1 MVNNKMDLFLL
12 RLRDLTKAYDRLA
25 RAVPNVESAET
36 VVDNALNEVLRL
48 LEDPEM
54 NDLLSE
60 LISGARNRF
69 IEYPSDFDHELETR
83 KQELVRAEA
92 SVMKKANIRK
102 RDIEYLY
109 IIYREVKQQRRT
121 RWIFHGSMITMK

>member
-12 RLRDLTKAYDRLA
+12 RLRDLIKVYDRLA
-25 RAVPNVESAET
+25 RAVPNVKSAET

-54 NDLLSE
+54 NNLLSG
-60 LISGARNRF
+60 LISGARNRL
-69 IEYPSDFDHELETR
+69 IESPSDFDHELETR

-92 SVMKKANIRK
+92 SVIKKASIRK

-109 IIYREVKQQRRT
+109 IIYREVKQ
-121 RWIFHGSMITMK
+121 